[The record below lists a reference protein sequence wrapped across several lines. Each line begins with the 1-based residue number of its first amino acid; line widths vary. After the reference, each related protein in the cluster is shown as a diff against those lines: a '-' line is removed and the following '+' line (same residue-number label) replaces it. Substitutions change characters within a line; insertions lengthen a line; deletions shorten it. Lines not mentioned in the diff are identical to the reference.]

1 MTLLGPGEVRA
12 RRRPFVVLG
21 VFALR
26 LAAGFCLAF
35 PLASLIAASGVGA
48 YADGDRVLF
57 ESGGYLLL
65 EVLRL
70 QGPSLMAVT
79 RGLIPVLGV
88 GLLLTALC
96 NAALLVA
103 LNVSGRLELRSWLSR
118 ALERLPAIVV
128 LGLGT
133 TLGQGLLFGFGMM
146 LSAAVPDSLS
156 HPLRSSALELTAWLL
171 VALVA
176 GALGGVADVAKACV
190 VRSQAGL
197 ASALRQA
204 WRCLT
209 RRPFIASFGWLP
221 YALLFAAGAAAAAWI
236 SGGLDVSRAGGLRVA
251 GVFIAH
257 QLVVLLSVALRAIWF
272 ARASRLAA
280 VAGS

>member
-1 MTLLGPGEVRA
+1 VTLLGPGEVQA

-21 VFALR
+21 VAALR

-35 PLASLIAASGVGA
+35 PLASLIASSGVGA

-57 ESGGYLLL
+57 EGGGYLLL

-70 QGPSLMAVT
+70 QGPSLLALT
-79 RGLIPVLGV
+79 RGLMPILGL

-103 LNVSGRLELRSWLSR
+103 LNASGPLELRTWLSR
-118 ALERLPAIVV
+118 AVGSLPGVLV
-128 LGLGT
+128 LGFGT
-133 TLGQGLLFGFGMM
+133 ALGQVMLFACGIM
-146 LSAAVPDSLS
+146 LSAAVPASLS
-156 HPLRSSALELTAWLL
+156 NPLHGSLMELCAWLL
-171 VALVA
+171 VALAA

-197 ASALRQA
+197 AAALQQA
-204 WRCLT
+204 WRCLL
-209 RRPFIASFGWLP
+209 RRPFLASFGWLP
-221 YALLFAAGAAAAAWI
+221 YALLFGAGAAAAAWLC
-236 SGGLDVSRAGGLRVA
+236 GALDVSRPGALRVA
-251 GVFIAH
+251 GVFVAH
-257 QLVVLLSVALRAIWF
+257 QLVVLLSVALRAVWF

-280 VAGS
+280 VSGS